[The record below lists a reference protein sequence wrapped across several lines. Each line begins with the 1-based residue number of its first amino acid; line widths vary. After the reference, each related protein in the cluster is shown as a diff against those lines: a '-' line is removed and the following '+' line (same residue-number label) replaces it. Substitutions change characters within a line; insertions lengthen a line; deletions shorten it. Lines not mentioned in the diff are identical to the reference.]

1 MSFAVGAR
9 RTTCVRCPPGTAR
22 SSVTVGLPSTVSTLV
37 GWYCSSVV
45 SHGGSSSTRTIVIG
59 A

>member
-9 RTTCVRCPPGTAR
+9 STTRVPFRPRTAR

-37 GWYCSSVV
+37 G
-45 SHGGSSSTRTIVIG
+45 
-59 A
+59 